1 MTESDARQWAL
12 ELAAQ
17 YQRPDDSTDSIV
29 ERAER
34 YAAFLTKTT
43 DG

>member
-17 YQRPDDSTDSIV
+17 YQRPDDTTESIV

-34 YAAFLTKTT
+34 YRTFLTAAN
-43 DG
+43 D